1 MLPFVYRLIG
11 PRPTF
16 AVDMN
21 DDERET
27 MTKHAAYWGQLMV
40 EGRVVAFGPV
50 DDPGGS
56 YGLGIVLA
64 DDMSEVEALRD
75 GDPAVTSPHGLRVE
89 IAPMFRLLTP
99 SGTYG

>member
-1 MLPFVYRLIG
+1 MVAFVYKLIG

-16 AVDMN
+16 AVDMT

-27 MTKHAAYWGQLMV
+27 MTKHAAYWGRLMAD
-40 EGRVVAFGPV
+40 GRVVAFGPV
-50 DDPGGS
+50 DDPAGS

-64 DDMSEVEALRD
+64 DDLAQVEALRD
-75 GDPAVTSPHGLRVE
+75 GDPAVLSPHGLRVE
-89 IAPMFRLLTP
+89 IAPMFRLVTP

>member
-27 MTKHAAYWGQLMV
+27 MTKHAAYWGKLMV

-50 DDPGGS
+50 DDPAGS
-56 YGLGIVLA
+56 YGLGIILA
-64 DDMSEVEALRD
+64 EDMSEAEALRD

-89 IAPMFRLLTP
+89 IAPMFRLVTP

>member
-16 AVDMN
+16 ALDMT

-27 MTKHAAYWGQLMV
+27 MAKHTEYWGRLLA

-50 DDPGGS
+50 NDPAGS
-56 YGLGIVLA
+56 YGLGIVLVE
-64 DDMSEVEALRD
+64 DMAEAEALRD
-75 GDPAVTSPHGLRVE
+75 ADPAVTSPHGLRAE
-89 IAPMFRLLTP
+89 IAPMFRLVTP
-99 SGTYG
+99 NGTYG